1 MSQFPYFQN
10 TSTEVLKNEVDLM
23 SCYNCLKKNKQTPDE
38 LFNSNREYRTCSHKM
53 ETCNWMSEMPVPI
66 DFDSKEFVEV
76 RFKNGRKE
84 FYVNTNKIN
93 IESGNVVAVE
103 ASPGHDIGIVSLTGE
118 MAKNQIRVKGI
129 SIAIEN
135 EKKLYRKAKPADIE
149 KWKANT
155 ALEDYTKTKT
165 RQIIKRLNLQ
175 MKLTDVEY
183 QGDGTKAIFYYS
195 AEDRV
200 DFRELIKILAE
211 EFKVRIEMKQI
222 GVRQESSRLG
232 GVGSCGRELCCST
245 WLSSFKSVSTNT
257 ARTQQLSLNP
267 QKLAGQCAKLKC
279 CLNYEQDVYLDAIK
293 KYPDQAIVL
302 KTKKGDAIHRKTEI
316 FKDILY
322 YSYTNAQDVLIEL
335 TLDQVRKIID
345 MNKTGKKPDDLSF
358 GQDGEKVRTGKQIV
372 DMGDNANPD
381 DIRKLEDGNY

>member
-1 MSQFPYFQN
+1 M
-10 TSTEVLKNEVDLM
+10 
-23 SCYNCLKKNKQTPDE
+23 
-38 LFNSNREYRTCSHKM
+38 
-53 ETCNWMSEMPVPI
+53 
-66 DFDSKEFVEV
+66 

-84 FYVNTNKIN
+84 FYVNVNKIK
-93 IESGNVVAVE
+93 IESGDVVAVE

-118 MAKNQIRVKGI
+118 MTKTQMRFKNI
-129 SIAIEN
+129 SITPEN

-149 KWKANT
+149 KWKSNT
-155 ALEDYTKTKT
+155 ALEDYTKSKS

-195 AEDRV
+195 ADDRV

-245 WLSSFKSVSTNT
+245 WLSNFKSVSTNT

-279 CLNYEQDVYLDAIK
+279 CLNYEQEVYLDAIR

-316 FKDILY
+316 FKDLLY

-335 TLDQVRKIID
+335 TLDQVNKIIE
-345 MNKTGKKPDDLSF
+345 MNKSGKRPDDLAF
-358 GQDGEKVRTGKQIV
+358 GQEGEKILTGKQLV
-372 DMGDNANPD
+372 DLGDNANPD

>member
-1 MSQFPYFQN
+1 MA
-10 TSTEVLKNEVDLM
+10 
-23 SCYNCLKKNKQTPDE
+23 CYNCKKNNQTSDE
-38 LFNSNREYRTCSHKM
+38 LFNPNRQYKTCSHKM
-53 ETCNWMSEMPVPI
+53 ETCDWMSEMPQVAEDGAKQYAEI
-66 DFDSKEFVEV
+66 

-84 FYVNTNKIN
+84 FYFNIN
-93 IESGNVVAVE
+93 NLKVEVGDIVAVE
-103 ASPGHDIGIVSLTGE
+103 ASPGHDIGIVSLVGE
-118 MAKNQIRVKGI
+118 MAYIQMKYKNIQLTP
-129 SIAIEN
+129 ET

-149 KWKANT
+149 KWKKCT
-155 ALEDYTKTKT
+155 EIEDYTKTKS

-195 AEDRV
+195 ADDRV

-211 EFKVRIEMKQI
+211 EFKIRIEMKQI

-279 CLNYEQDVYLDAIK
+279 CLNYEQDIYIDSLK
-293 KYPDQAIVL
+293 KFPDSSIVL
-302 KTKKGDAIHRKTEI
+302 KTMKGDAFHRKNEI
-316 FKDILY
+316 FKDISY
-322 YSYTNAQDVLIEL
+322 YSYFNAPEAMVEL
-335 TLDQVRKIID
+335 TLEQVLTIID
-345 MNKTGKKPDDLSF
+345 MNKSNKKPEDLAF
-358 GQDGEKVRTGKQIV
+358 GQGEEKVKISNKQLSEF
-372 DMGDNANPD
+372 DENANPE
-381 DIRKLEDGNY
+381 DIKKLEGNY